1 MRESIDKISTLR
13 YYMYRG
19 QGVAQDHSRKLV
31 HALGRGKKSPV
42 LHYNPANG
50 DIMDAATITS
60 LVSNLGFPV
69 VCVGVMFWMQNKE
82 REAHAAESERWT
94 EVVKEN
100 TEALRDLKEV
110 VSLLKEKVNYGGT
123 QGE

>member
-1 MRESIDKISTLR
+1 MDYQTISQL
-13 YYMYRG
+13 
-19 QGVAQDHSRKLV
+19 VA
-31 HALGRGKKSPV
+31 
-42 LHYNPANG
+42 
-50 DIMDAATITS
+50 
-60 LVSNLGFPV
+60 NLGFPI

-110 VSLLKEKVNYGGT
+110 VNILKEKVNYGSET
-123 QGE
+123 RE